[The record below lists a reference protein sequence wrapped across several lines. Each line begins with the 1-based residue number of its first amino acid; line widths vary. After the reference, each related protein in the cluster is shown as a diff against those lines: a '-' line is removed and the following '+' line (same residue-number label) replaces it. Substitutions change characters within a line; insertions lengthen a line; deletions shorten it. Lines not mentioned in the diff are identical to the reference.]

1 MMMHAKTPSRTL
13 IAAISLLVVAVAA
26 SGQIV
31 PERLYYGVD
40 RAIPMTVVVPD
51 GMNGEARLDLFGA
64 PKFPARDPIAS
75 AEVAPGRVD
84 LAQFFPMLWDTP
96 QKSNPKL
103 MYAQL
108 VIGDTE
114 VGPPIVIQPLA
125 TPSYARTTAGNR
137 PPSFSRQAMVFSGYR
152 IYQEKL
158 VVLDTT
164 QGEIVI
170 RMRPDHAPNSA
181 WNFMHLVEGGFY
193 TDILFHRII
202 GPGTGDTGFV
212 VQVGDPTALGSGGP
226 GYMIDLEDSKLLHD
240 RGVLSMARAADPN
253 SNGSQVFICLSRMRT
268 QGLDGSYTAFGETI
282 EGDATIAA
290 IGDAR
295 TVPPADRPENEDAY
309 RLISARLIDAEPMRS
324 VRAPISVPSDNSG
337 R

>member
-1 MMMHAKTPSRTL
+1 MMHAKTPHRTL
-13 IAAISLLVVAVAA
+13 IAAVSLLLASFAA
-26 SGQIV
+26 SGQLV

-40 RAIPMTVVVPD
+40 RAIPMTVVVPE
-51 GMNGEARLDLFGA
+51 GMQGEARIELFGA
-64 PKFPARDPIAS
+64 PKFPVRDPIAT

-84 LAQFFPMLWDTP
+84 LAQFFPVLWETQ

-103 MYAQL
+103 LYAQL

-114 VGPPIVIQPLA
+114 IAPPIVIQPLA
-125 TPSYARTTAGNR
+125 TPSYARGAGSDR
-137 PPSFSRQAMVFSGYR
+137 PPSFSRQSMVFSGYR

-170 RMRPDHAPNSA
+170 RMRPDHAPNSV
-181 WNFMHLVEGGFY
+181 WNFMHLVDGGFY
-193 TDILFHRII
+193 TDILFHRIL

-212 VQVGDPTALGSGGP
+212 VQVGDPTAIGAGGP
-226 GYMIDLEDSKLLHD
+226 GYMIDLEDSKLPHD

-282 EGDATIAA
+282 EGDDAIAS
-290 IGDAR
+290 IGDAG
-295 TVPPADRPENEDAY
+295 TVPPAGRPENEDAY
-309 RLISARLIDAEPMRS
+309 RLISARLIDAESMRS
-324 VRAPISVPSDNSG
+324 VRAPISVPSAPAG